1 MTTMI
6 IGALALTLFQLW
18 ILPASLNIKNIG
30 YLISSRDGAAPEL
43 SVLLGRISRA
53 GINLQEN
60 LPAFLALSLLAII
73 QQVDL
78 TQIAMIWIGLR
89 ILYLGCYMFNVI
101 YVRTLLW
108 LGSLGCLI
116 YMAYQLL

>member
-6 IGALALTLFQLW
+6 VGALALTLFQLW
-18 ILPASLNIKNIG
+18 LLPASLNLQNFG
-30 YLISSRDGAAPEL
+30 YLVSSRDAVAPEKT
-43 SVLLGRISRA
+43 VLQGRIERA
-53 GINLQEN
+53 GLNLRES
-60 LPAFLALSLLAII
+60 LPAFLALSLLAMI

-89 ILYLGCYMFNVI
+89 VLYLLSYMFNIV
-101 YVRTLLW
+101 YVRTLFW

-116 YMAYQLL
+116 VMACKLL

>member
-6 IGALALTLFQLW
+6 VGALALTLFQLW
-18 ILPASLNIKNIG
+18 LLPASLNLQNFG
-30 YLISSRDGAAPEL
+30 YLISSRDAVAPEKT
-43 SVLLGRISRA
+43 VLQGRIERA
-53 GINLQEN
+53 GLNLRES
-60 LPAFLALSLLAII
+60 LPAFLALSLLAMI

-89 ILYLGCYMFNVI
+89 VLYLLSYMFNIV
-101 YVRTLLW
+101 YVRTLFW

-116 YMAYQLL
+116 VMACKLL